1 MKSTE
6 IAESMVKLVKDP
18 VKISL
23 WFEILRNPG
32 ITAKELQQKLRMKG
46 TAIYYH
52 LQQLE
57 ESRLI
62 QIKTKQVRNFIQ
74 KEYHIS
80 EEFVED
86 KETGALKIMAEKYP
100 REVVLFELYLMASM
114 INKQI
119 QRLTKNQEEDL
130 DIERDD
136 SFGELL
142 LIDEQLVGKIREKYE
157 EIKALMRAQAKDAS
171 FQELSQQASH
181 GVIIGCFSLD

>member
-6 IAESMVKLVKDP
+6 IADSMVKLVNNP

-62 QIKTKQVRNFIQ
+62 QIQTKQVRNFIQ

-100 REVVLFELYLMASM
+100 REVALFELYLMASM

-119 QRLTKNQEEDL
+119 QRLTKDQEEDL
-130 DIERDD
+130 DIERED

-142 LIDEQLVGKIREKYE
+142 LIDERLVGKIREKYE
-157 EIKALMRAQAKDAS
+157 EIKTLMRAQARDAS

-181 GVIIGCFSLD
+181 GVIIGCYSLD